1 MRDLQM
7 IGKKTSGPVIKAQYL
22 KLHWDTE
29 DPFVFASHHT
39 DDYPKGNAQ
48 QAPPL
53 QEIGGRNLGRDYTK
67 RFGFRMYHGKVV
79 PGFPMH
85 AHWGYE
91 TVTVPETG
99 FIDHFDSLGNQ
110 GRYGFGDVQW
120 VSAGSMYLHDEMYPL
135 AYDDRPNPNDITQ
148 IMINLPLKDKGTAPE
163 VRMMWSEDIPL
174 VRRKDDN
181 GKEYSVKVIAGSF
194 DGADAPPP
202 NEVSWAADKEH
213 HVRILLIR
221 MSPGS
226 KITLPAVSSTL
237 GRNLYFVDGGT
248 VMFGGMEYE
257 PLQRF
262 KLKGNEDVTITNGDR
277 EGTYWLL
284 EGEPIGEKM
293 SSFGPVIL
301 DNDKKVREALNH
313 IRKNEFDSWPWDLID
328 KFHPKGTERF
338 IRFSDGREER
348 PPL

>member
-1 MRDLQM
+1 M
-7 IGKKTSGPVIKAQYL
+7 ISLFGKKGTPPVIKTQYL
-22 KLHWDTE
+22 ALHWDTE
-29 DPFVFASHHT
+29 DPFVFVSHHT

-91 TVTVPETG
+91 TVTIPELG
-99 FIDHFDSLGNQ
+99 FIDHFDSLGCQ
-110 GRYGFGDVQW
+110 GRFGFGDVQW

-135 AYDDRPNPNDITQ
+135 AFDDRPNPNNITQ
-148 IMINLPLKDKGTAPE
+148 IMINLPLKDKGSVPE
-163 VRMMWSEDIPL
+163 VRTMWSELIP
-174 VRRKDDN
+174 VVN
-181 GKEYSVKVIAGSF
+181 GRDENGREYSVKVIAGSF
-194 DGADAPPP
+194 GEAEALSP
-202 NEVSWAADKEH
+202 NGISWAADRDH
-213 HVRILLIR
+213 HVRILLIK
-221 MSPGS
+221 MSPHS
-226 KITLPAVSSTL
+226 SITIDAVSTTIN
-237 GRNLYFVDGGT
+237 RNLYFVYGSKVAIGGK
-248 VMFGGMEYE
+248 EYE
-257 PLQRF
+257 YSQRL
-262 KLKGNEDVTITNGDR
+262 KLEGNKDIVITNGDI

-293 SSFGPVIL
+293 RSFGPVIL
-301 DNDKKVREALNH
+301 ENDKAVRDAMNY
-313 IRKNEFDSWPWDLID
+313 IRNNEFKEWPWDLID

-338 IRFSDGREER
+338 IRFADGREER

>member
-1 MRDLQM
+1 MF
-7 IGKKTSGPVIKAQYL
+7 GKKRKGPVIKTQHL
-22 KLHWDTE
+22 TMHWDTE
-29 DPFVFASHHT
+29 DPFVFASHHC

-53 QEIGGRNLGRDYTK
+53 NEIGGRNLGRDYK
-67 RFGFRMYHGKVV
+67 KVFGFRMYHGKVV

-91 TVTVPETG
+91 TVTIPETG

-110 GRYGFGDVQW
+110 GRFGFGDVQW

-148 IMINLPLKDKGTAPE
+148 IMINLPLKEKGSHPAVQT
-163 VRMMWSEDIPL
+163 MWSENIP
-174 VRRKDDN
+174 VVKGKDAD
-181 GKEYSVKVIAGSF
+181 GREFSVKIIAGSF
-194 DGADAPPP
+194 GGRDALPP
-202 NEVSWAADKEH
+202 NDISWAADPEH
-213 HVRILLIR
+213 HVRILLMR

-226 KITLPAVSSTL
+226 EITLPAVPSSVN
-237 GRNLYFVDGGT
+237 RNLYFTDGST
-248 VMFGGMEYE
+248 VRFGDEEYKVS
-257 PLQRF
+257 QRF
-262 KLKGNEDVTITNGDR
+262 KLTGGEDVTFANGEA

-301 DNDKKVREALNH
+301 ENDKSVRDAMNF
-313 IRKNEFDSWPWDLID
+313 IRKNEFDSWPWDLVD
-328 KFHPKGTERF
+328 KFHPKGTGRF
-338 IRFSDGREER
+338 FRSSDGKEDR
-348 PPL
+348 PPF